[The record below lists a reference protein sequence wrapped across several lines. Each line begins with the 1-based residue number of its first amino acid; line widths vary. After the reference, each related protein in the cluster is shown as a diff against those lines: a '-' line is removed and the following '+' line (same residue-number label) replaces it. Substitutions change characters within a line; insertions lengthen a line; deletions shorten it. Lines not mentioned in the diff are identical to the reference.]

1 MEKLSPRI
9 AKWLENWLLEHRV
22 PTSSH
27 QLTRLAGD
35 GSTRTFYRVS
45 WPGNSK
51 ILLSDPEWI
60 SSKDYPAHQ
69 AYLAQCGLPVPA
81 FLAWDETAGAL
92 LMDDLGDEL
101 LQFRL
106 QSDPAKKMPWL
117 IRTAELLADLHGK
130 TFPVPKDL
138 PVSTRRFDTEKYFQ
152 ELLFTQEHLVEKFL
166 GLAPLSDSGKKA
178 LQTFCQAIAAIGPDV
193 FAHRD
198 YHTRNVLVQGDTLW
212 LIDFQDARLGSPHYD
227 VASLLYDPYVAL
239 SQPEQQKLFAAYQQ
253 RLSKFPKLYE
263 KMSWGTW
270 ERDLERVA
278 YQRVVKAMGSFASFF
293 TRYGKKTH
301 LIYLMPALEIAARL
315 EKARP
320 EIQLGAV
327 FALENWRE
335 KIAQALK

>member
-1 MEKLSPRI
+1 MEKLSSRI
-9 AKWLENWLLEHRV
+9 AKWLEDWLLQQRV
-22 PTSSH
+22 PIPSH
-27 QLTRLAGD
+27 QITRLAGD
-35 GSTRTFYRVS
+35 GSTRSFYRVS
-45 WPGNSK
+45 WPGHSK

-81 FLAWDETAGAL
+81 FLTWDVRVGAL

-106 QSDPAKKMPWL
+106 QSDPASKMPWL
-117 IRTAELLADLHGK
+117 IKTAELLADLHGK
-130 TFPVPKDL
+130 TFPVPTTL
-138 PVSTRRFDTEKYFQ
+138 PVSTRRFDKEKYFQ

-166 GLAPLSDSGKKA
+166 GLPALTNSGKQA
-178 LQTFCQAIAAIGPDV
+178 LETFCQGIAGIGPDV

-198 YHTRNVLVQGDTLW
+198 YHTRNVLVQSDKLW

-239 SQPEQQKLFAAYQQ
+239 SESEQKKLFDAYQQ

-263 KMSWGTW
+263 KISWATW
-270 ERDLERVA
+270 DEDLERVA

-293 TRYGKKTH
+293 TRFGKKSH
-301 LIYLMPALEIAARL
+301 LVYLEPALEIAARL
-315 EKARP
+315 QKRSEN
-320 EIQLGAV
+320 LSSV
-327 FALENWRE
+327 FALETWRG